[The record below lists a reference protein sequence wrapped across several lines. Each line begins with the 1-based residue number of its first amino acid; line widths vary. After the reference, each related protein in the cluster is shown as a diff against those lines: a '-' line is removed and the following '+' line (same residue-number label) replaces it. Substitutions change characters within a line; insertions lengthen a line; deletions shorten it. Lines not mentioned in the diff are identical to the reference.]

1 MQSGKVL
8 KLTRR
13 AVKMGKN
20 EDKEK
25 KVKGINRF
33 LYRGYEVYDE
43 DADRRYISNST
54 SESSVE
60 PNMTSYSDSSSKALT
75 PGSESICDAENLN
88 GGAEKKKESLYRK
101 RQIQDDKVWENLN
114 KISDP
119 VVRGSLSSSVFHGTV
134 NQLPAEIKVSSGK
147 NSIVKRSLIS
157 EIISIQQHIEL
168 NNDLPSYVVFD
179 AGKDKSKRIVSPR
192 LIVFL
197 KALVVTQ
204 FNVCE
209 EFSEVVAAFFRSI
222 INQVDHKEYF
232 LPILIPVKSKLQD
245 VVVRELNEYC
255 KMVYD
260 EAGVKYTEMI
270 VASTSAKGNK
280 KNKDAVESL
289 IDSANLAR
297 G

>member
-43 DADRRYISNST
+43 DAAKHDVSNST

-60 PNMTSYSDSSSKALT
+60 PNTTSYFDGIKALT
-75 PGSESICDAENLN
+75 PDSESICDAENLN
-88 GGAEKKKESLYRK
+88 GATEKKKESLYRK

-134 NQLPAEIKVSSGK
+134 NQLPAEIKISSGK

-232 LPILIPVKSKLQD
+232 LPILIPVKSKLQN

-255 KMVYD
+255 KIVYD
-260 EAGVKYTEMI
+260 EAGINYTKI
-270 VASTSAKGNK
+270 VIASDPTKGSK
-280 KNKDAVESL
+280 KNKDVIEGL